1 MVDSKNNQQNYE
13 TLNISIETII
23 GNSEML
29 RFVPHHLKTRKICK
43 SVVKKLPFVVKFVPD
58 RYKTMEMCDKVIKEN
73 GRMLEFIPDC

>member
-29 RFVPHHLKTRKICK
+29 RFVPDHLKTRKICK
-43 SVVKKLPFVVKFVPD
+43 NVVKKLPFVVKFVPD